1 MKKRNISHKMDEF
14 IHVGMI
20 SSYLMLCE
28 NKLYG
33 EILEL
38 QDKKGV
44 KNVFFISPMDIDTGD
59 VQKCDIET
67 MIDHFIERE
76 NYEKCA
82 KLKWLIDNNKC
93 DEDGWLYLTNRFNT
107 N

>member
-1 MKKRNISHKMDEF
+1 MNKF

-38 QDKKGV
+38 QDEKGV

-76 NYEKCA
+76 DYEKCA

>member
-1 MKKRNISHKMDEF
+1 MDEF
-14 IHVGMI
+14 IHIGMV

-28 NKLYG
+28 DKGYG

-38 QDKKGV
+38 QNSKNV
-44 KNVFFISPMDIDTGD
+44 KNVFFIPPMDIDTGD
-59 VQKCDIET
+59 VQKCDIES

-76 NYEKCA
+76 DYEKCA

-93 DEDGWLYLTNRFNT
+93 DEDGLLYLTNRFNT